1 VSHSLKVPFLDL
13 ALQYHSIQEELE
25 TAALRTLRSGRYIMG
40 DEVVE
45 FERGFAE
52 YTGSRYAVGVASGTD
67 AIHLSLRALG
77 IGPGH
82 DVLTVANVSAPTVC
96 AILATGARPVLIDID
111 PRTFNMDPNRLADYL
126 NKSRERNPV
135 KAIVPVHLYGRPADM
150 KSIMEIAKKFDI
162 KVVEDAS
169 QSHGA
174 TIGDAMAGTIGEIGC
189 FSLYPTKNLGAC
201 GDAGVIV
208 TNHELMAEK
217 LQMLRNYG
225 EKSRYEN
232 SLVGFNSRLDEIQ
245 ASLLSVK
252 LKHLNRWTERRRQI
266 ACQYH
271 QSLGKLGIDTPGD
284 SIENLAGHVYHLYV
298 IQVANRD
305 QFRSELM
312 QLGVGTAVHYP
323 KPIHH
328 QFAFHAVCVTDGT
341 LEVTEQACRNVVSLP
356 LYPEMSDEAVE
367 MVCNS
372 ISHLVRSGRCTLQNM
387 VS

>member
-1 VSHSLKVPFLDL
+1 MNHSLKVPFLDL

-40 DEVVE
+40 NEVVE
-45 FERGFAE
+45 FERRFAE
-52 YTGSRYAVGVASGTD
+52 YTGSRYAIGVASGTD

-77 IGPGH
+77 VGPGD

-111 PRTFNMDPNRLADYL
+111 PKTFNMDPNRLADYL
-126 NKSRERNPV
+126 NKSSDRNQI
-135 KAIVPVHLYGRPADM
+135 KSIVPVHLYGRSADM
-150 KSIMEIAKKFDI
+150 KSIMEIANQFEI

-169 QSHGA
+169 QAHGA
-174 TIGDAMAGTIGEIGC
+174 TTGESKAGTIGEIGC

-208 TNHELMAEK
+208 TNDPLVAEK

-225 EKSRYEN
+225 ERSRYDN
-232 SLVGFNSRLDEIQ
+232 SLIGFNSRLDEIQ
-245 ASLLSVK
+245 ASLLNVK
-252 LKHLNRWTERRRQI
+252 LKHLTRWTERRRQI
-266 ACQYH
+266 ACKYN
-271 QSLGKLGIDTPGD
+271 QSLGKLGINAPGD

-298 IQVANRD
+298 IQVANRE
-305 QFRSELM
+305 QFQSDLM

-328 QFAFHAVCVTDGT
+328 QLAFQGVCVTDGA
-341 LEVTEQACRNVVSLP
+341 LGVTEQACRTVVSLP
-356 LYPEMSDEAVE
+356 LYPEMTDEAVE
-367 MVCNS
+367 MVCDS
-372 ISHLVRSGRCTLQNM
+372 ISQLVRSGRCTLQNM
-387 VS
+387 A

>member
-1 VSHSLKVPFLDL
+1 MSHSLKVPFLDL

-45 FERGFAE
+45 FERKVAE
-52 YTGSRYAVGVASGTD
+52 YTGSRYAIGVASGTD

-77 IGPGH
+77 VGPGD

-96 AILATGARPVLIDID
+96 AILATGARPVLIEID

-126 NKSRERNPV
+126 NKSSDRNQI
-135 KAIVPVHLYGRPADM
+135 KAIVPVHLYGRSADM
-150 KSIMEIAKKFDI
+150 KSIMEIANQFEI

-169 QSHGA
+169 QAHGA
-174 TIGDAMAGTIGEIGC
+174 TTGESKAGTIGEIGC

-208 TNHELMAEK
+208 TNDPLVAEK

-225 EKSRYEN
+225 ERSRYDN
-232 SLVGFNSRLDEIQ
+232 SLIGFNSRLDEIQ
-245 ASLLSVK
+245 ASLLNVK
-252 LKHLNRWTERRRQI
+252 LKHLTRWTERRRQI
-266 ACQYH
+266 ACKYN
-271 QSLGKLGIDTPGD
+271 QSLGKLGINAPGD

-298 IQVANRD
+298 IQVANRE
-305 QFRSELM
+305 QFQSDLM

-328 QFAFHAVCVTDGT
+328 QLAFQGVCVTDGA
-341 LEVTEQACRNVVSLP
+341 LGVTEQACRTVVSLP
-356 LYPEMSDEAVE
+356 LYPEMTDEAVE
-367 MVCNS
+367 MVCDS
-372 ISHLVRSGRCTLQNM
+372 ISQLVRSGRCTLQNM
-387 VS
+387 A

>member
-1 VSHSLKVPFLDL
+1 MNHSLKVPFLDL

-40 DEVVE
+40 NEVVE
-45 FERGFAE
+45 FERRFAE

-77 IGPGH
+77 VGPGD

-111 PRTFNMDPNRLADYL
+111 PRTFNMDPNRMADYL
-126 NKSRERNPV
+126 NKASDRNQI
-135 KAIVPVHLYGRPADM
+135 KAIVPVHLYGRSAEM
-150 KSIMEIAKKFDI
+150 KSIMEIANQFEI

-169 QSHGA
+169 QAHGA
-174 TIGDAMAGTIGEIGC
+174 KSGEDMAGTIGEFGC

-208 TNHELMAEK
+208 TNDPLVAEK

-225 EKSRYEN
+225 EKLRYDN
-232 SLVGFNSRLDEIQ
+232 SLIGFNSRLDEIQ
-245 ASLLSVK
+245 ASLLNVK
-252 LKHLNRWTERRRQI
+252 LNHLTRWTERRRQI
-266 ACQYH
+266 ACKYN

-284 SIENLAGHVYHLYV
+284 SMENLAGHVYHLYV
-298 IQVANRD
+298 IQVANRE
-305 QFRSELM
+305 QFQSDLM

-328 QFAFHAVCVTDGT
+328 QVAFQGVCVTAGT
-341 LEVTEQACRNVVSLP
+341 LGVTEQACRTVVSLP

-367 MVCNS
+367 MVCDS
-372 ISHLVRSGRCTLQNM
+372 ISQLVRSGRCTLQNM
-387 VS
+387 A

>member
-1 VSHSLKVPFLDL
+1 MSHSLKVPFLDL

-40 DEVVE
+40 NEVVE
-45 FERGFAE
+45 FERRFAE
-52 YTGSRYAVGVASGTD
+52 YTGPRYAIGVASGTD

-77 IGPGH
+77 VGPGD

-111 PRTFNMDPNRLADYL
+111 PKTFNMDPNRLADYL
-126 NKSRERNPV
+126 NKSSHRNQI
-135 KAIVPVHLYGRPADM
+135 KAIVPVHLYGRSAEM
-150 KSIMEIAKKFDI
+150 KSIMEIANQFEI

-169 QSHGA
+169 QAHGA
-174 TIGDAMAGTIGEIGC
+174 TTGESKAGTIGEIGC

-208 TNHELMAEK
+208 TNDPLVAEK

-225 EKSRYEN
+225 ERSRYDN
-232 SLVGFNSRLDEIQ
+232 SLIGFNSRLDEIQ
-245 ASLLSVK
+245 ASLLNVK
-252 LKHLNRWTERRRQI
+252 LKHLTRWTERRRQI
-266 ACQYH
+266 ACKYN
-271 QSLGKLGIDTPGD
+271 QSLGKLGINTPGD

-298 IQVANRD
+298 IQVANRERFQSD
-305 QFRSELM
+305 LM

-328 QFAFHAVCVTDGT
+328 QLAFQGVCVTDGA
-341 LEVTEQACRNVVSLP
+341 LGVTEQACRTVVSLP
-356 LYPEMSDEAVE
+356 LYPEMTDEAVE
-367 MVCNS
+367 MVCDS
-372 ISHLVRSGRCTLQNM
+372 ISQLVRSGRCTLQNM
-387 VS
+387 A

>member
-1 VSHSLKVPFLDL
+1 MSHSLKVPFLDL

-45 FERGFAE
+45 FERRFAE
-52 YTGSRYAVGVASGTD
+52 YTGSRYAIGVASGTD
-67 AIHLSLRALG
+67 AIQLALRALG
-77 IGPGH
+77 IGPGD

-111 PRTFNMDPNRLADYL
+111 PKTFNMDPNRLADYL
-126 NKSRERNPV
+126 NKSSDRNQI
-135 KAIVPVHLYGRPADM
+135 KAIVPVHLYGRSADM
-150 KSIMEIAKKFDI
+150 KSIMEIANQFEI

-169 QSHGA
+169 QAHGA
-174 TIGDAMAGTIGEIGC
+174 TTGESKAGTIGEIGC

-208 TNHELMAEK
+208 TNDPLVAEK

-225 EKSRYEN
+225 ERSRYDN
-232 SLVGFNSRLDEIQ
+232 SLIGFNSRLDEIQ
-245 ASLLSVK
+245 ASLLNVK
-252 LKHLNRWTERRRQI
+252 LKHLTRWTERRRQI
-266 ACQYH
+266 ACKYN
-271 QSLGKLGIDTPGD
+271 QSLGKLGINAPGD

-298 IQVANRD
+298 IQVANRE
-305 QFRSELM
+305 QFQSDLM

-328 QFAFHAVCVTDGT
+328 QLAFQGVCVTDGA
-341 LEVTEQACRNVVSLP
+341 LGVTEQACRTVVSLP
-356 LYPEMSDEAVE
+356 LYPEMTDEAVE
-367 MVCNS
+367 MVCDS
-372 ISHLVRSGRCTLQNM
+372 ISQLVRSGRCTLQNM
-387 VS
+387 A

>member
-1 VSHSLKVPFLDL
+1 MSHSLKVPFLDL

-45 FERGFAE
+45 FERKVAE
-52 YTGSRYAVGVASGTD
+52 YTGSRYAIGVASGTD

-77 IGPGH
+77 VGPGD

-111 PRTFNMDPNRLADYL
+111 PKTFNMDPNRLADYL
-126 NKSRERNPV
+126 NKSSDRNQI
-135 KAIVPVHLYGRPADM
+135 KSIVPVHLYGRSADM
-150 KSIMEIAKKFDI
+150 KSIMEIANQFEI

-169 QSHGA
+169 QAHGA
-174 TIGDAMAGTIGEIGC
+174 TTGESKAGTIGEIGC

-208 TNHELMAEK
+208 TNDPLVAEK

-225 EKSRYEN
+225 ERSRYDN
-232 SLVGFNSRLDEIQ
+232 SLIGFNSRLDEIQ
-245 ASLLSVK
+245 ASLLNVK
-252 LKHLNRWTERRRQI
+252 LKHLTRWTERRRQI
-266 ACQYH
+266 ACKYN
-271 QSLGKLGIDTPGD
+271 QSLGKLGINAPGD

-298 IQVANRD
+298 IQVANRE
-305 QFRSELM
+305 QFQSDLM

-328 QFAFHAVCVTDGT
+328 QLAFQGVCVTDGA
-341 LEVTEQACRNVVSLP
+341 LGVTEQACRTVVSLP
-356 LYPEMSDEAVE
+356 LYPEMTDEAVE
-367 MVCNS
+367 MVCDS
-372 ISHLVRSGRCTLQNM
+372 ISQLVRSGRCTLQNM
-387 VS
+387 A

>member
-1 VSHSLKVPFLDL
+1 MNHSPKVPFLDL
-13 ALQYHSIQEELE
+13 ALQYHSIQQELE

-52 YTGSRYAVGVASGTD
+52 YTGSRYAIGVASGTD
-67 AIHLSLRALG
+67 AIHLALRALG
-77 IGPGH
+77 VGPGH

-126 NKSRERNPV
+126 NKASDRNQI
-135 KAIVPVHLYGRPADM
+135 KAIVPVHLYGRAADM
-150 KSIMEIAKKFDI
+150 KSIMEIANKFDI

-174 TIGDAMAGTIGEIGC
+174 TIGDAMVGTIGEIGC

-217 LQMLRNYG
+217 VQMLRNYG
-225 EKSRYEN
+225 EKSRYDN
-232 SLVGFNSRLDEIQ
+232 SLIGFNSRLDEIQ

-252 LKHLNRWTERRRQI
+252 LKHLNRWTKRRRQI
-266 ACQYH
+266 AYQYH
-271 QSLGKLGIDTPGD
+271 QSLGKLGINTPGD
-284 SIENLAGHVYHLYV
+284 SLENLAGHVYHLYV
-298 IQVANRD
+298 IQVANREL
-305 QFRSELM
+305 FRSELM

-328 QFAFHAVCVTDGT
+328 QDAFQGVCVTDGT
-341 LEVTEQACRNVVSLP
+341 LGVTEQACRTVVSLP

-367 MVCNS
+367 MVCDS

-387 VS
+387 E

>member
-1 VSHSLKVPFLDL
+1 MNRSPKVPFLDL

-45 FERGFAE
+45 FERRFAE

-77 IGPGH
+77 VGPGD

-126 NKSRERNPV
+126 NKVSDRNQI
-135 KAIVPVHLYGRPADM
+135 KAIVPVHLYGRSAEM
-150 KSIMEIAKKFDI
+150 KSIMEIANQFEI

-169 QSHGA
+169 QAHGA
-174 TIGDAMAGTIGEIGC
+174 SAGEDMAGTIGEIGC

-208 TNHELMAEK
+208 TNDPLVAEK

-225 EKSRYEN
+225 EKSRYDN
-232 SLVGFNSRLDEIQ
+232 SLIGFNSRLDEIQ
-245 ASLLSVK
+245 AALLNVK
-252 LKHLNRWTERRRQI
+252 LKHLSRWTERRRQI
-266 ACQYH
+266 ACKYN
-271 QSLGKLGIDTPGD
+271 QSLGKLGIYTPGD
-284 SIENLAGHVYHLYV
+284 SMENLAGHVYHLYV
-298 IQVANRD
+298 IQVANRE
-305 QFRSELM
+305 QFQSDLM

-328 QFAFHAVCVTDGT
+328 QLAFQGVCATDGA
-341 LEVTEQACRNVVSLP
+341 LGVTEQACRTVVSLP

-367 MVCNS
+367 MVCDS

-387 VS
+387 E

>member
-1 VSHSLKVPFLDL
+1 MSHSLKVPFLDL

-40 DEVVE
+40 NEVVE
-45 FERGFAE
+45 FERRFAE
-52 YTGSRYAVGVASGTD
+52 YTGSRYAIGVASGTD

-77 IGPGH
+77 VGPGD

-111 PRTFNMDPNRLADYL
+111 PKTFNMDPNRLADYL
-126 NKSRERNPV
+126 NKSSDRNQI
-135 KAIVPVHLYGRPADM
+135 KSIVPVHLYGRSADM
-150 KSIMEIAKKFDI
+150 KSIMEIANQFEI

-169 QSHGA
+169 QAHGA
-174 TIGDAMAGTIGEIGC
+174 TTGESKAGTIGEIGC

-208 TNHELMAEK
+208 TNDPLVAEK

-225 EKSRYEN
+225 ERSRYDN
-232 SLVGFNSRLDEIQ
+232 SLIGFNSRLDEIQ
-245 ASLLSVK
+245 ASLLNVK
-252 LKHLNRWTERRRQI
+252 LKHLTRWTERRRQI
-266 ACQYH
+266 ACKYN
-271 QSLGKLGIDTPGD
+271 QSLGKLGINAPGD

-298 IQVANRD
+298 IQVANRE
-305 QFRSELM
+305 QFQSDLM

-328 QFAFHAVCVTDGT
+328 QLAFQGVCVTDGA
-341 LEVTEQACRNVVSLP
+341 LGVTEQACRTVVSLP
-356 LYPEMSDEAVE
+356 LYPEMTDEAVE
-367 MVCNS
+367 MVCDS
-372 ISHLVRSGRCTLQNM
+372 ISQLVRSGRCTLQNM
-387 VS
+387 A

>member
-1 VSHSLKVPFLDL
+1 MSHSLKVPFLDL

-45 FERGFAE
+45 FERKVAE
-52 YTGSRYAVGVASGTD
+52 YTGSRYAIGVASGTD

-77 IGPGH
+77 VGPGD

-111 PRTFNMDPNRLADYL
+111 PKTFNMDPNRLADYL
-126 NKSRERNPV
+126 NKSSDRNQI
-135 KAIVPVHLYGRPADM
+135 KAIVPVHLYGRSADM
-150 KSIMEIAKKFDI
+150 KSIMEIANQFEI

-169 QSHGA
+169 QAHGA
-174 TIGDAMAGTIGEIGC
+174 TTGESKAGTIGEIGC

-208 TNHELMAEK
+208 TNDPLVAEK

-225 EKSRYEN
+225 ERSRYDN
-232 SLVGFNSRLDEIQ
+232 SLIGFNSRLDEIQ
-245 ASLLSVK
+245 ASLLNVK
-252 LKHLNRWTERRRQI
+252 LKHLTRWTERRRQI
-266 ACQYH
+266 SCKYN
-271 QSLGKLGIDTPGD
+271 QSLGKLGINAPGD

-298 IQVANRD
+298 IQVANRE
-305 QFRSELM
+305 QFQSDLM

-328 QFAFHAVCVTDGT
+328 QLAFQGVCVTDGA
-341 LEVTEQACRNVVSLP
+341 LGVTEQACRTVVSLP
-356 LYPEMSDEAVE
+356 LYPEMTDEAVE
-367 MVCNS
+367 MVFDS
-372 ISHLVRSGRCTLQNM
+372 ISQLVRSGRCTLQNM
-387 VS
+387 A

>member
-1 VSHSLKVPFLDL
+1 MSHSLKVPFLDL

-45 FERGFAE
+45 FERKVAE
-52 YTGSRYAVGVASGTD
+52 YTGSRYAIGVASGTD

-77 IGPGH
+77 VGPGD

-111 PRTFNMDPNRLADYL
+111 PKTFNMDPNRLADYL
-126 NKSRERNPV
+126 NKSSDRNQI
-135 KAIVPVHLYGRPADM
+135 KAIVPVHLYGRSADM
-150 KSIMEIAKKFDI
+150 KSIMEIANQFEI

-169 QSHGA
+169 QAHGA
-174 TIGDAMAGTIGEIGC
+174 TTGESKAGTIGEIGC

-208 TNHELMAEK
+208 TNDPLVAEK

-225 EKSRYEN
+225 ERSRYDN
-232 SLVGFNSRLDEIQ
+232 SLIGFNSRLDEIQ
-245 ASLLSVK
+245 ASLLNVK
-252 LKHLNRWTERRRQI
+252 LKHLTRWTERRRQI
-266 ACQYH
+266 ACKYN
-271 QSLGKLGIDTPGD
+271 QSLGKLGINTPGD
-284 SIENLAGHVYHLYV
+284 SMENLAGHVYHLYV
-298 IQVANRD
+298 IQVANRE
-305 QFRSELM
+305 QFQSDLM

-328 QFAFHAVCVTDGT
+328 QLAFQGVCVTDGA
-341 LEVTEQACRNVVSLP
+341 LGVTEQACRTVVSLP
-356 LYPEMSDEAVE
+356 LYPEMTDEAVE
-367 MVCNS
+367 MVCDS
-372 ISHLVRSGRCTLQNM
+372 ISQLVRSGRCTLQNM
-387 VS
+387 A

>member
-1 VSHSLKVPFLDL
+1 MSHSLKVPFLDL

-45 FERGFAE
+45 FERRFAE
-52 YTGSRYAVGVASGTD
+52 YTGSRYAIGVASGTD
-67 AIHLSLRALG
+67 AIQLALRALG
-77 IGPGH
+77 IGPGD
-82 DVLTVANVSAPTVC
+82 DVLSVANVSAPTVC

-126 NKSRERNPV
+126 NKSSHRNQI
-135 KAIVPVHLYGRPADM
+135 KAIVPVHLYGRSADL
-150 KSIMEIAKKFDI
+150 KSIMEIANQFEI

-169 QSHGA
+169 QAHGA
-174 TIGDAMAGTIGEIGC
+174 TTGESKAGTIGEIGC

-208 TNHELMAEK
+208 TNDPLVAEK

-225 EKSRYEN
+225 ERSRYDN
-232 SLVGFNSRLDEIQ
+232 SLIGFNSRLDEIQ
-245 ASLLSVK
+245 ASLLNVK
-252 LKHLNRWTERRRQI
+252 LKHLTRWTERRRQI
-266 ACQYH
+266 ACKYN
-271 QSLGKLGIDTPGD
+271 QSLGKLGINAPGD

-298 IQVANRD
+298 IQVANRE
-305 QFRSELM
+305 QFQSDLM

-328 QFAFHAVCVTDGT
+328 QLAFQGVCVTDGA
-341 LEVTEQACRNVVSLP
+341 LGVTEQACRTVVSLP
-356 LYPEMSDEAVE
+356 LYPEMTDEAVE
-367 MVCNS
+367 MVCDS
-372 ISHLVRSGRCTLQNM
+372 ISQLVRSGRCTLQNM
-387 VS
+387 A